1 MGTGRGHP
9 RRERPFSVEAPAW
22 FAAPGLAYYALL
34 FVVPLAIVLAV
45 SFGRPV
51 GYGNVA
57 FGFELDNYERALQ
70 GIYLEV
76 LLRTLGFAL
85 AGTALV
91 LALALPTAYW
101 LARHAGR
108 WRTLILVALVVPY
121 WTSFLV
127 RTFAFLILLSPDLP
141 FVAGVRALGWSSFD
155 PLGTPWAVL
164 MGIVYNY
171 LPLAVLP
178 LYAAIERVDWRQV
191 EAARDLGATAAGAFR
206 QVTLPSALPGVV
218 TATLLVFVPMSGEYV
233 VPQLLG
239 TGTDPLLANLIGDQ
253 FLQAQDYPFGA
264 ALAAVLIS
272 SAGLVALVA
281 LLLGQRRQ
289 ARVAP

>member
-1 MGTGRGHP
+1 
-9 RRERPFSVEAPAW
+9 
-22 FAAPGLAYYALL
+22 
-34 FVVPLAIVLAV
+34 
-45 SFGRPV
+45 
-51 GYGNVA
+51 
-57 FGFELDNYERALQ
+57 
-70 GIYLEV
+70 
-76 LLRTLGFAL
+76 
-85 AGTALV
+85 
-91 LALALPTAYW
+91 
-101 LARHAGR
+101 
-108 WRTLILVALVVPY
+108 
-121 WTSFLV
+121 
-127 RTFAFLILLSPDLP
+127 
-141 FVAGVRALGWSSFD
+141 
-155 PLGTPWAVL
+155 

-178 LYAAIERVDWRQV
+178 LYAALERVDWRQV

-206 QVTLPSALPGVV
+206 QVTLPSALPGVL

-239 TGTDPLLANLIGDQ
+239 TGTDPLLANFIGDQ

-272 SAGLVALVA
+272 SAGLLALVA